1 MINPDFLRRCGVVI
15 EPGFLDPQACLRVAG
30 IMGRRRQATPATV
43 YGKGKQSVIE
53 AMRRTRLVSVPPGII
68 SGFGKRLDAWQPRL
82 ADHFQVKLVAHET
95 LQFLRYTQGDHFRA
109 HVDRVDD
116 APASSEFARRRVSV
130 VVFLNA
136 SGKEDR
142 EGDYAGGNLVLYGL
156 LAGEKWKQFGAVVPS
171 SPGMLVA
178 FSSDLRHE
186 VTAVTSGMRAT
197 VVSWYLAPE
206 T

>member
-1 MINPDFLRRCGVVI
+1 MIEPDFLRRCGVVI
-15 EPGFLDPQACLRVAG
+15 EPGFLDPQACQRVAG
-30 IMGRRRQATPATV
+30 IMGRRRQVTLATV
-43 YGKGKQSVIE
+43 YGQGQHSVIE
-53 AMRRTRLVSVPPGII
+53 AARRTRLVSLPPAMIPGVEQ
-68 SGFGKRLDAWQPRL
+68 RLDAWQPRL
-82 ADHFQVKLVAHET
+82 ADHFKVELVAHEPP
-95 LQFLRYTQGDHFRA
+95 QFLRYTQGDHFRA
-109 HVDRVDD
+109 HVDRVYDD
-116 APASSEFARRRVSV
+116 PASPEISRRRVSV

-136 SGKEDR
+136 SAKGGR

-156 LAGEKWKQFGAVVPS
+156 LPGEKWKQFGAAIPS